1 MAEKEGFEPSIP
13 LWGIHDFQ
21 SCALDQATRLL
32 HVLFRLLSFQIV
44 SLHIIKSSTILKETH
59 FLRGFVSAQQTGKQ
73 ISHALGVAAVL
84 LRHGGQ
90 RFPERGRRGVC
101 RRVEPLRQREF
112 LRIDAAKILRCRT
125 QTRAGGGRDAA
136 LARVQE
142 IFHLQLLL
150 VRPLLCRNAEQLLAP
165 GADAL
170 CKRCV
175 KRGPSRLGA
184 DALGEQIGQRVGLRR
199 CGRGRV
205 CAARHTLPDALKCAV
220 VKKNGILH
228 LPYPRS
234 MLWPGLQKR
243 AKCAIITAE
252 TFPPE
257 ATIMARFFIAGTNF
271 PNGRAIIRGRDA
283 DHIRVLRLRA
293 GDDIVI
299 CDGAGRDYKC
309 RLVQTLE
316 HEAEAEVIEVVPCKA
331 EPTVR
336 TTVFAGLPKGE
347 RSDFLVQ
354 KCTEAGAAEIVF
366 FSCTRCVAK
375 AVNMEKKLERWQRI
389 AEEAA
394 KQSGRGIIP
403 QVRYEADFVAVLNGA
418 LHTDLPL
425 FMYETG
431 ERETIRDA
439 IEHTAQPIA
448 SVAIITGPEGGF
460 AEFEADM
467 ARKLGMHICSM
478 GERILRCETAPVVA
492 LTALMYGTGNL

>member
-1 MAEKEGFEPSIP
+1 
-13 LWGIHDFQ
+13 
-21 SCALDQATRLL
+21 
-32 HVLFRLLSFQIV
+32 
-44 SLHIIKSSTILKETH
+44 
-59 FLRGFVSAQQTGKQ
+59 
-73 ISHALGVAAVL
+73 
-84 LRHGGQ
+84 
-90 RFPERGRRGVC
+90 
-101 RRVEPLRQREF
+101 
-112 LRIDAAKILRCRT
+112 
-125 QTRAGGGRDAA
+125 
-136 LARVQE
+136 
-142 IFHLQLLL
+142 
-150 VRPLLCRNAEQLLAP
+150 
-165 GADAL
+165 
-170 CKRCV
+170 
-175 KRGPSRLGA
+175 
-184 DALGEQIGQRVGLRR
+184 
-199 CGRGRV
+199 
-205 CAARHTLPDALKCAV
+205 
-220 VKKNGILH
+220 
-228 LPYPRS
+228 
-234 MLWPGLQKR
+234 
-243 AKCAIITAE
+243 
-252 TFPPE
+252 
-257 ATIMARFFIAGTNF
+257 MARFFIAGTNF

-354 KCTEAGAAEIVF
+354 KCTEAGAAGIVF
-366 FSCTRCVAK
+366 FSCT
-375 AVNMEKKLERWQRI
+375 RWQRI

-403 QVRYEADFVAVLNGA
+403 QVRYTADYVSVLNDA

-439 IEHTAQPIA
+439 IEHAAQPVA
-448 SVAIITGPEGGF
+448 SAAIITGPEGGF